1 MMTDAFEAIKKK
13 LRLFL
18 TSGLSKTKVS
28 LCVWIKILDFEKGID
43 DFFGILRL
51 AVVQAQKLKAN
62 NQRQASNLGAF

>member
-28 LCVWIKILDFEKGID
+28 LCVWIRILDFEKGID
-43 DFFGILRL
+43 DFFRNIKK
-51 AVVQAQKLKAN
+51 KLKAN